1 MHEGDHPDAT
11 PDAADATTAAH
22 AQAAEDVRLV
32 SAVAQGDAVAFRRLV
47 DLHLGACVATGRRL
61 LDEVAE
67 SEDVAQEAFLRLWRN
82 AATLQVGPNGIRPWL
97 RRVTANLAIDRLRAR
112 RSVTPV
118 DEVPD
123 QPVRAA
129 QEDGLVAADLTRTVQ
144 QALADLPERQRV
156 AISLFHFEGL
166 SQVEVGRAM
175 GVSDEAVESL
185 LGRGRRALRAALRGE
200 WRALLPDQQE

>member
-67 SEDVAQEAFLRLWRN
+67 SEDVAQEAFLRLWGN

-129 QEDGLVAADLTRTVQ
+129 QEDGLVAADLTRAVQ